1 MSISKKTLPTSA
13 LWEQIFKASSAE
25 EIYSR
30 HDNGCVLPS
39 FSEYISTLC
48 KQRGEVPERIIKKAN
63 IERAFGHAIFRG
75 DRNPSRNTVLQL
87 AFGFDADVDLT
98 QSLLK
103 HAGHSAL
110 YPRVPRDAVIG
121 YCLYHHFSFID
132 TQHILSELDL
142 PLIGGSVK

>member
-1 MSISKKTLPTSA
+1 MRETNKPLSTTA
-13 LWEQIFKASSAE
+13 LWEQIFRASSVAQIYRQYST
-25 EIYSR
+25 EIE
-30 HDNGCVLPS
+30 LPP
-39 FSEYISTLC
+39 FCEYLSSLC

-87 AFGFDADVDLT
+87 AFGLDADVELA

-121 YCLYHHFSFID
+121 YCLHRRIPFVD
-132 TQHILSELDL
+132 AQHILSELGL
-142 PLIGGSVK
+142 PLIGGERK